1 MKWNLDQLILLLHG
15 PGGSGKTSA
24 IDLLMEYAHE
34 YCSYMDNF
42 EFTLRTIVVST
53 MTGVAATLLL
63 GEMMTHSAIYLNN
76 KSIKSKHIKAWRG
89 TRLLII
95 DEISFA
101 SKPEFEKLNHN
112 LCHLMQKLHL
122 PYGEINIVF
131 SGDMHQL
138 EPFGK
143 KRAVYQ
149 DDCPEFK
156 DWVNCF
162 IELTGM
168 HRFKDDPRWGQ
179 VLL

>member
-1 MKWNLDQLILLLHG
+1 
-15 PGGSGKTSA
+15 
-24 IDLLMEYAHE
+24 
-34 YCSYMDNF
+34 
-42 EFTLRTIVVST
+42 

-95 DEISFA
+95 DEMSFA

>member
-42 EFTLRTIVVST
+42 EFTLRTIVVSA

-63 GEMMTHSAIYLNN
+63 GEMTTHSAVYLNN

-168 HRFKDDPRWGQ
+168 HQFKDDPRWGQ